1 MRQHSMTLVVATG
14 LALLGESAAAPSA
27 MAVQELWEGNW
38 NATTGVVLHLK
49 QNGTEVFG
57 TYTGN
62 GGGRV
67 DGTTSADG
75 QTLKGTYQ
83 GHPNGGVFAIKL
95 GADQVTFAGTYAQ
108 CKWRIWGHYLRCPDP
123 KRWSGEKF

>member
-1 MRQHSMTLVVATG
+1 MQRRWTMAALVAG
-14 LALLGESAAAPSA
+14 LAFGASAGGSTPA
-27 MAVQELWEGNW
+27 MAVQELWHGNW
-38 NATTGVVLHLK
+38 SATTGVVLHLK
-49 QNGTEVFG
+49 QNGAEVFG

-62 GGGRV
+62 GGGRI

-75 QTLKGTYQ
+75 QALKGTYQ